1 MKRFIILVLMALT
14 LDAKIVVVANKNS
27 PLSYLPKEVV
37 QYLYLA
43 KINEYAQIRIEPLV
57 SKDDN
62 LHNQFC
68 DKILCKTASQY
79 NSYWAR
85 LVFTGK
91 KPIAKRYE
99 LEDII
104 KKLQNPNTIAYIDKK
119 DLKDEWKIVHEEN

>member
-43 KINEYAQIRIEPLV
+43 KINEYDQIRIEPIV
-57 SKDDN
+57 SKDEE

-68 DKILCKTASQY
+68 DKILCKTVSQY

-99 LEDII
+99 LEDVI
-104 KKLQNPNTIAYIDKK
+104 KKLQNPDTIAYIDKK
-119 DLKDEWKIVHEEN
+119 DLKDEWKIVYEEN

>member
-1 MKRFIILVLMALT
+1 MKRFIILILMTLT
-14 LDAKIVVVANKNS
+14 LDAKIIVVANKNS
-27 PLSYLPKEVV
+27 PLPSLPKEIV

-43 KINEYAQIRIEPLV
+43 KINEYDHIRIEPIV
-57 SKDDN
+57 SKDEE

-68 DKILCKTASQY
+68 DKILCKTTSQY

-99 LEDII
+99 LQDIA
-104 KKLQNPNTIAYIDKK
+104 KKLQEPNTIAYIDKK
-119 DLKDEWKIVHEEN
+119 DLKDEWKIVYEEN

>member
-1 MKRFIILVLMALT
+1 MKRFIILVFMALS

-27 PLSYLPKEVV
+27 PLSALSKEIV

-43 KINEYAQIRIEPLV
+43 KINEYNNLHIEPIL
-57 SKDDN
+57 SKDDE

-68 DKILCKTASQY
+68 NKILCKTMSQY

-91 KPIAKRYE
+91 KPMAKRYE
-99 LEDII
+99 LQDIA
-104 KKLQNPNTIAYIDKK
+104 KKLQNRNAIAYIDKK
-119 DLKDEWKIVHEEN
+119 DLKDEWKIVYEEN